1 MKNIREDRDMD
12 RMREVVHRRL
22 VEQGLSEDK
31 AWEAVMKMSDDEVQS
46 VVVDMMFQA
55 EMKVL
60 CG

>member
-1 MKNIREDRDMD
+1 MD

-31 AWEAVMKMSDDEVQS
+31 AWESVMKMSDDEVQS